1 MNCTNMEKK
10 EVKNRMKKRILIFGY
25 SSLIGGV
32 ETFIANLVKY
42 LNKEEF
48 EIDFL
53 VQEEIT
59 GINRERIDGYYKNIY
74 VVDNMK
80 KHPIKA
86 LKKLKDIYS
95 NNNYDVVHMCLSNA
109 SSCLYGLPCKF
120 INKNTKVLIHSHNG
134 GDKNYIQHY
143 FFRNI
148 LNKMTDYYLACS
160 ELAAIWMFGKK
171 VLKKKKIFII
181 NNAIETEKFLYNTEI
196 RDKKR
201 VELGI
206 KEDEYLIG
214 HVGRFNPQKNHSELI
229 DIFKRVADK
238 DSKIKLLLLGNGK
251 LEEQIKQKVINLK
264 IEDRVI
270 FLGVKENVNE
280 CYQAMDLF
288 VLPSIFEG
296 LPIVG
301 IEAQASGLK
310 CIFSDRITTESDI
323 TENVKFIELNNIEK
337 WDKQIV
343 YEKNNY
349 DKEKRKDKKIY
360 GDLIKKGYDLR
371 TEVNKIE
378 KIYKGLV

>member
-1 MNCTNMEKK
+1 M
-10 EVKNRMKKRILIFGY
+10 
-25 SSLIGGV
+25 
-32 ETFIANLVKY
+32 
-42 LNKEEF
+42 
-48 EIDFL
+48 
-53 VQEEIT
+53 
-59 GINRERIDGYYKNIY
+59 
-74 VVDNMK
+74 
-80 KHPIKA
+80 
-86 LKKLKDIYS
+86 
-95 NNNYDVVHMCLSNA
+95 
-109 SSCLYGLPCKF
+109 
-120 INKNTKVLIHSHNG
+120 
-134 GDKNYIQHY
+134 
-143 FFRNI
+143 
-148 LNKMTDYYLACS
+148 
-160 ELAAIWMFGKK
+160 
-171 VLKKKKIFII
+171 
-181 NNAIETEKFLYNTEI
+181 
-196 RDKKR
+196 
-201 VELGI
+201 
-206 KEDEYLIG
+206 
-214 HVGRFNPQKNHSELI
+214 
-229 DIFKRVADK
+229 
-238 DSKIKLLLLGNGK
+238 GNGK

-280 CYQAMDLF
+280 YYQAMDLF

-349 DKEKRKDKKIY
+349 NKEKRKDKKIY

>member
-1 MNCTNMEKK
+1 M
-10 EVKNRMKKRILIFGY
+10 
-25 SSLIGGV
+25 
-32 ETFIANLVKY
+32 
-42 LNKEEF
+42 
-48 EIDFL
+48 
-53 VQEEIT
+53 
-59 GINRERIDGYYKNIY
+59 
-74 VVDNMK
+74 
-80 KHPIKA
+80 
-86 LKKLKDIYS
+86 
-95 NNNYDVVHMCLSNA
+95 
-109 SSCLYGLPCKF
+109 
-120 INKNTKVLIHSHNG
+120 
-134 GDKNYIQHY
+134 
-143 FFRNI
+143 
-148 LNKMTDYYLACS
+148 
-160 ELAAIWMFGKK
+160 
-171 VLKKKKIFII
+171 
-181 NNAIETEKFLYNTEI
+181 
-196 RDKKR
+196 
-201 VELGI
+201 
-206 KEDEYLIG
+206 
-214 HVGRFNPQKNHSELI
+214 
-229 DIFKRVADK
+229 
-238 DSKIKLLLLGNGK
+238 GNGK

-280 CYQAMDLF
+280 YYQAMDLF

>member
-1 MNCTNMEKK
+1 M
-10 EVKNRMKKRILIFGY
+10 
-25 SSLIGGV
+25 
-32 ETFIANLVKY
+32 
-42 LNKEEF
+42 
-48 EIDFL
+48 
-53 VQEEIT
+53 
-59 GINRERIDGYYKNIY
+59 
-74 VVDNMK
+74 
-80 KHPIKA
+80 
-86 LKKLKDIYS
+86 
-95 NNNYDVVHMCLSNA
+95 
-109 SSCLYGLPCKF
+109 
-120 INKNTKVLIHSHNG
+120 
-134 GDKNYIQHY
+134 
-143 FFRNI
+143 
-148 LNKMTDYYLACS
+148 
-160 ELAAIWMFGKK
+160 
-171 VLKKKKIFII
+171 
-181 NNAIETEKFLYNTEI
+181 
-196 RDKKR
+196 
-201 VELGI
+201 
-206 KEDEYLIG
+206 
-214 HVGRFNPQKNHSELI
+214 
-229 DIFKRVADK
+229 
-238 DSKIKLLLLGNGK
+238 LLGNGK

-280 CYQAMDLF
+280 YYQAMDLF

-349 DKEKRKDKKIY
+349 NKEKRKDKKIY